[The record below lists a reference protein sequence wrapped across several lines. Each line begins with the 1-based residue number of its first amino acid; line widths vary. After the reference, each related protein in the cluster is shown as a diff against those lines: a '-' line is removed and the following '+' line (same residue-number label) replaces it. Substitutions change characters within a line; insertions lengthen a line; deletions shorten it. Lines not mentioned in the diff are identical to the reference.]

1 MWNSQAFTLSPH
13 MLDAIVTKKLSRL
26 FVTSSTKQF
35 QHTCLSVVIA
45 TQKNQMKVT
54 MDNWSLGC
62 KRNQLLMHIAF

>member
-1 MWNSQAFTLSPH
+1 MWNSQASTLSPH
-13 MLDAIVTKKLSRL
+13 MLDAIGTKKLSGL

-45 TQKNQMKVT
+45 TQKNQTKVT

-62 KRNQLLMHIAF
+62 KRNAIV